1 MVVIHLFFILTTIV
15 NCAMWK
21 KENIQEIRTM
31 KSCLDVRHANLVNK
45 LFPVASVDREQREA
59 IALDYAG
66 RLIKSGTPVCD
77 ALAKMTVR
85 AEQLIERKYN
95 EASPQDQ
102 PRWRHTL
109 DSFKKHSE
117 ETRTQC
123 DYLGNEGPLSAMNRC
138 LTSVYHRATVSLVV
152 SQYREEEQGF
162 KP

>member
-1 MVVIHLFFILTTIV
+1 MSPIHLFFIVVVVVV

-31 KSCLDVRHANLVNK
+31 KSCLGTRHANLVNK

-59 IALDYAG
+59 IALDYVG

-77 ALAKMTVR
+77 ALAKMIVR

-95 EASPQDQ
+95 EASSQDQ

-109 DSFKKHSE
+109 ESFKKQSGE
-117 ETRTQC
+117 TQC

-138 LTSVYHRATVSLVV
+138 LTGVYHRATVSLVT

-162 KP
+162 KQ

>member
-1 MVVIHLFFILTTIV
+1 MSLIHLFFMVAVVV

-31 KSCLDVRHANLVNK
+31 KSCLDTRHANLVNK

-59 IALDYAG
+59 IALDYMG
-66 RLIKSGTPVCD
+66 RLIKSGTPVCN
-77 ALAKMTVR
+77 ALAKMMVR

-95 EASPQDQ
+95 GASSQDQ

-109 DSFKKHSE
+109 ESFKKQSGE
-117 ETRTQC
+117 TQC
-123 DYLGNEGPLSAMNRC
+123 DYLGNEGPLSIMNRC
-138 LTSVYHRATVSLVV
+138 LTGVYHRATVSLVT

-162 KP
+162 KQ